1 MSPGARVSL
10 TMTAVRKTGTIVAVV
25 DVVVRRS
32 MSATTGA
39 FHGTVPV
46 RIVVPT
52 LGPEP
57 VGRLSPWQRRGT
69 TSVHDEHENLLK
81 EGEAY
86 GKFQQGP
93 LTRQSNA

>member
-1 MSPGARVSL
+1 MSPGARVTL
-10 TMTAVRKTGTIVAVV
+10 TMTAVRKTVTIV
-25 DVVVRRS
+25 VVVRRS

-39 FHGTVPV
+39 IHGTVPV
-46 RIVVPT
+46 RIVVLP

-57 VGRLSPWQRRGT
+57 VGRLSPWQRRET

-93 LTRQSNA
+93 LTRQSDA